1 MDHYCLGD
9 NVKQSPER
17 RKPDIIK
24 RLLLK
29 RFVLLD
35 CIIIINDQL
44 AFVKSCTVV
53 VVGDSE
59 DDVLGVCANG
69 QTELGGIT

>member
-1 MDHYCLGD
+1 M
-9 NVKQSPER
+9 
-17 RKPDIIK
+17 
-24 RLLLK
+24 K

-53 VVGDSE
+53 VVGDSD

-69 QTELGGIT
+69 QTELGGVT